1 MNPDAATPLHPA
13 IPRKAGMDA
22 GKAPE
27 QLIGRRRHEDR
38 P

>member
-1 MNPDAATPLHPA
+1 MNPDTATPLHPA
-13 IPRKAGMDA
+13 DPHKAGVRA

-27 QLIGRRRHEDR
+27 PIGRRRHEDR